1 MDQSFKSEDLVPH
14 INCTC
19 ILQVHSSEDYTPQE
33 FYKSAFSVGDTM
45 GLRITSNSPDWG
57 FGKMGARDQRR
68 TDSSTSES
76 E

>member
-1 MDQSFKSEDLVPH
+1 
-14 INCTC
+14 
-19 ILQVHSSEDYTPQE
+19 
-33 FYKSAFSVGDTM
+33 M
-45 GLRITSNSPDWG
+45 GLRITSNSPEWG